1 MNNLYTM
8 LSRNG
13 STIAF
18 GLGSLVV
25 AIFLI
30 SVFTQIGEKSTIEE
44 LSATNIFD
52 LGLKLTIFLAFLGAF
67 IVFAFGIFH
76 IVTDF
81 KGALKGLIGMGIL
94 AAIFGVAYAT
104 ATPEVAGDPIFDTMG
119 KFNITPEISKFVSG
133 AIIATMATLVIAA
146 VSLVGSAIYN
156 LIK

>member
-18 GLGSLVV
+18 GLGSAVV

-30 SVFTQIGEKSTIEE
+30 SVFTQIGDKSTIEE

-52 LGLKLTIFLAFLGAF
+52 LGLKLTIFLTILCALA
-67 IVFAFGIFH
+67 IVGFGLFH
-76 IVTDF
+76 VITDL
-81 KGALKGLIGMGIL
+81 KGALKGLIGVGIL
-94 AAIFGVAYAT
+94 AAIFGIAYAT
-104 ATPEVAGDPIFDTMG
+104 ATPEVAGNPIFDTMG
-119 KFNITPEISKFVSG
+119 KFNITPGVSKFVSG

-146 VSLVGSAIYN
+146 VSLIGSAIVN
-156 LIK
+156 IIK

>member
-18 GLGSLVV
+18 GLGSAVV

-30 SVFTQIGEKSTIEE
+30 SVFSQIGDKTTVEQ

-52 LGLKLTIFLAFLGAF
+52 LGLYLTIFLTVLCALA
-67 IVFAFGIFH
+67 IVGFGIFH
-76 IVTDF
+76 VVTDL
-81 KGALKGLIGMGIL
+81 KGALKGLIGVGIL
-94 AAIFGVAYAT
+94 AVIFGIAYAT
-104 ATPEVAGDPIFDTMG
+104 ATPEVAGDPIFETMG
-119 KFNITPEISKFVSG
+119 KFKITPGISKFVSG
-133 AIIATMATLVIAA
+133 AIIATMATLLIA
-146 VSLVGSAIYN
+146 VLSLVGSAVYN